1 MKYSNFTVRIP
12 EELKEEVKE
21 RAKSE
26 GLTGSDV
33 VMVALAKFLEKSNKN
48 KKSKEIFGH
57 AYVIGGSKSLKI
69 KHKSNKRTGKHII
82 PIPNPS
88 PLSQKPYDRVKEL
101 IGQIS
106 IDIPDLGRNHKH
118 YISECFKE
126 NE

>member
-1 MKYSNFTVRIP
+1 VRIP

-21 RAKSE
+21 HAKSE

-33 VMVALAKFLEKSNKN
+33 VMVALAKFLENSNKSKN
-48 KKSKEIFGH
+48 SKEIFGH
-57 AYVIGGSKSLKI
+57 AYVIGGSKSSSPKSLKI
-69 KHKSNKRTGKHII
+69 KHKFNKKTGKHII

-88 PLSQKPYDRVKEL
+88 PLSQKPYDRIKEL